1 MALTAIVFFQG
12 KLMIYDNRQFYIDG
26 AWVDPVEP
34 QEFRVINP
42 ATEAVAGTISMGGPK
57 DVDLAVAAARRAF
70 DGYSRTTPAERLAL
84 LERVLAAYKAHYD
97 EIALAISTEMGA
109 PITLAK
115 GSQTRIGVG
124 HISAMIEVLK
134 TFKFEELRGTTRL
147 VQEAVGVCALIT
159 PWNWPMNQVA
169 AKVVPALAAGCT
181 MVLKPSEY
189 SPFSAVLWAK
199 VMHEAGVPAG
209 VFNLINGDGIHVG
222 APLSSHRE
230 VDMVSFTG
238 STRAGTEVAKNAAA
252 SVKRVHQE
260 LGGKSPNVLLDD
272 ADFERAVKQ
281 SVHHVF
287 QNSGQSCNA
296 PTRMLVPVSRM
307 AEVEAIA
314 KRVADTVVVGDPM
327 SEKTA
332 VGPVVSKLQ
341 FDRVE
346 GYIEKGI
353 AEGAHLV
360 TGGTGRP
367 DGLTKGYFVKPT
379 IFSNVRNEMTIAR
392 EEIFGPVLCILP
404 YQTEDDAI
412 RIANDTPYGL
422 AAYVWSEDNV
432 RARRVGNRIRA
443 GQVALNGAY
452 GDMKT
457 PFGGCKMSGN
467 GREYGEFGLRDFL
480 EVKAVI
486 GVDAA

>member
-1 MALTAIVFFQG
+1 MT
-12 KLMIYDNRQFYIDG
+12 YDNRQFYIDG
-26 AWVDPVEP
+26 AWVDPIEP
-34 QEFRVINP
+34 KEFKVINP
-42 ATEAVAGTISMGGPK
+42 ATEAVAGVISMGGAK
-57 DVDLAVAAARRAF
+57 DVDRAVAAARRAF
-70 DGYSRTTPAERLAL
+70 DAYSRTTPAERLAL
-84 LERVLAAYKAHYD
+84 MERILLAYKAHYD
-97 EIALAISTEMGA
+97 EIAQAISTEMGA
-109 PITLAK
+109 PMTLAK

-134 TFKFEELRGTTRL
+134 TFKFEELRGTIRL
-147 VQEAVGVCALIT
+147 VQEPVGVCALIT

-181 MVLKPSEY
+181 MVLKPSEF
-189 SPFSAVLWAK
+189 SPFSAILWAK

-222 APLSSHRE
+222 APLSSHRDI
-230 VDMVSFTG
+230 DMVSFTG
-238 STRAGTEVAKNAAA
+238 STRAGTEVARNAAA

-272 ADFERAVKQ
+272 ADFERAVTK
-281 SVHHVF
+281 SVLHVF

-296 PTRMLVPVSRM
+296 PTRMLVP
-307 AEVEAIA
+307 AAKLADVEAIA
-314 KRVADTVVVGDPM
+314 KRVALTVVVGDPS
-327 SEKTA
+327 SEKTT
-332 VGPVVSKLQ
+332 VGPVVSKTQ

-346 GYIEKGI
+346 GFIEKGI
-353 AEGAHLV
+353 AEGATLI

-367 DGLTKGYFVKPT
+367 DGLARGYFVKPT
-379 IFSNVRNEMTIAR
+379 IFSNVRNDMTIAR

-404 YQTEDDAI
+404 YQSEEQAVQ
-412 RIANDTPYGL
+412 IANDTPYGL
-422 AAYVWSEDNV
+422 AAYVWSQDTV

-443 GQVALNGAY
+443 GQVALNGAS
-452 GDMKT
+452 GDMTT
-457 PFGGCKMSGN
+457 PFGGFKMSGN

-480 EVKAVI
+480 EVKAMI

>member
-1 MALTAIVFFQG
+1 MT
-12 KLMIYDNRQFYIDG
+12 YDNRQFYIDG

-34 QEFRVINP
+34 KELKVINP
-42 ATEAVAGTISMGGPK
+42 ATEEVAGVISMGSSK
-57 DVDLAVAAARRAF
+57 DVDRAVAAARRAF
-70 DGYSRTTPAERLAL
+70 DSYSRTSPAERLAL
-84 LERVLAAYKAHYD
+84 MERILAAYKAHYD
-97 EIALAISTEMGA
+97 EIAQAISIEMGA
-109 PITLAK
+109 PITLSK
-115 GSQTRIGVG
+115 GSQTGIGVG
-124 HISAMIEVLK
+124 HISAMIDVLK
-134 TFKFEELRGTTRL
+134 NFKFEEMRGTVRL
-147 VQEAVGVCALIT
+147 VQEPVGVCALIT

-189 SPFSAVLWAK
+189 SPFSAIIWAK

-209 VFNLINGDGIHVG
+209 VFNLLNGDGNSVG

-238 STRAGTEVAKNAAA
+238 STRAGSEVARNAAA

-272 ADFERAVKQ
+272 ADFERAVTK
-281 SVHHVF
+281 SVLHVF

-296 PTRMLVPVSRM
+296 PTRMLVPAAKL

-314 KRVADTVVVGDPM
+314 KRVAESVVTGDPT
-327 SEKTA
+327 SEKTNL
-332 VGPVVSKLQ
+332 GPLVSKLQ
-341 FDRVE
+341 FERVE
-346 GYIEKGI
+346 GYIAKGI
-353 AEGAHLV
+353 AEGAKVV
-360 TGGTGRP
+360 TGGSGRP

-379 IFSNVRNEMTIAR
+379 IFSNVRNDMTIAR

-404 YQTEDDAI
+404 YDNEEQAVQ
-412 RIANDTPYGL
+412 IANDTPYGL
-422 AAYVWSEDNV
+422 AAYVWSKDNL
-432 RARRVGNRIRA
+432 RARRIGGRIRA
-443 GQVALNGAY
+443 GQVTLNGAA
-452 GDMKT
+452 GSMNT
-457 PFGGCKMSGN
+457 PFGGFKMSGN
-467 GREYGEFGLRDFL
+467 GREWGEFGLRDFL

>member
-1 MALTAIVFFQG
+1 MS
-12 KLMIYDNRQFYIDG
+12 YDNRQFYIDG
-26 AWVDPVEP
+26 AWVNPIEP
-34 QEFRVINP
+34 KDFEVINP
-42 ATEAVAGTISMGGPK
+42 ATEQVAGTISMGTSK

-70 DGYSRTTPAERLAL
+70 DSYSRTTPAERLAL
-84 LERVLAAYKAHYD
+84 MERILAAYSAHYD

-109 PITLAK
+109 PVTLAK

-124 HISAMIEVLK
+124 HIQAMIDVLK
-134 TFKFEELRGTTRL
+134 TFRFEELRGKTRL

-222 APLSSHRE
+222 APLSAHRDI
-230 VDMVSFTG
+230 DMVSFTG
-238 STRAGTEVAKNAAA
+238 STRAGTEVAKSAAA

-272 ADFERAVKQ
+272 ADFERAVEQ
-281 SVHHVF
+281 SVRHVF

-296 PTRMLVPVSRM
+296 PTRMLVPKSRM

-314 KRVADTVVVGDPM
+314 KRVAATVVVGDPA
-327 SEKTA
+327 SAQTA

-353 AEGAHLV
+353 AEGARVV
-360 TGGTGRP
+360 TGGMGRP
-367 DGLTKGYFVKPT
+367 DGLGKGYFVKPT
-379 IFSNVRNEMTIAR
+379 IFSNVDNGMTIAR

-404 YQTEDDAI
+404 YDTEEEAI
-412 RIANDTPYGL
+412 EIANDTPYGL
-422 AAYVWSEDNV
+422 AAYVWSEDNA
-432 RARRVGNRIRA
+432 RARRVGGRIRA
-443 GQVALNGAY
+443 GQVALNGAF
-452 GDMKT
+452 GDMQT
-457 PFGGCKMSGN
+457 PFGGFKMSGN

-480 EVKAVI
+480 EVKALI

>member
-1 MALTAIVFFQG
+1 MT
-12 KLMIYDNRQFYIDG
+12 YDNRQFYIDG
-26 AWVDPVEP
+26 QWVDPAVA
-34 QEFRVINP
+34 QEFTVINP
-42 ATEAVAGTISMGGPK
+42 ATEAPAGVISMGSGT
-57 DVDLAVAAARRAF
+57 DVDRAVAAAKRAF
-70 DGYSRTTPAERLAL
+70 ETYSHTTPAERLAL
-84 LERVLAAYKAHYD
+84 MERILAAYKAHYD
-97 EIALAISTEMGA
+97 EIAEAISIEMGA

-134 TFKFEELRGTTRL
+134 TFKFEEAHGSIRL
-147 VQEAVGVCALIT
+147 VQEPVGVCALIT

-189 SPFSAVLWAK
+189 SPFSAILWAK

-209 VFNLINGDGIHVG
+209 VFNLVNGDGSHVG
-222 APLSSHRE
+222 APLAAHPDI
-230 VDMVSFTG
+230 DMVSFTG
-238 STRAGTEVAKNAAA
+238 STRAGTEVAKAAAA

-272 ADFERAVKQ
+272 ADFEKAVKQ
-281 SVHHVF
+281 SVLHVF

-296 PTRMLVPVSRM
+296 PTRMLVPAARL
-307 AEVEAIA
+307 AEVEQIA
-314 KRVADTVVVGDPM
+314 LRVAAGVVVGDPA
-327 SEKTA
+327 SERTN

-341 FDRVE
+341 FERVE

-353 AEGAHLV
+353 AEGARLLC
-360 TGGTGRP
+360 GGAGRP
-367 DGLTKGYFVKPT
+367 DGLPKGYFVKPT
-379 IFSNVRNEMTIAR
+379 IFSGVDNQMTIAR

-404 YQTEDDAI
+404 YETEEQAI
-412 RIANDTPYGL
+412 QIANDTPYGL
-422 AAYVWSEDNV
+422 AAYVWSQDNL
-432 RARRVGNRIRA
+432 RARRVGSRIRA
-443 GQVALNGAY
+443 GQVSLNGNS
-452 GDMKT
+452 GDMRT
-457 PFGGCKMSGN
+457 PFGGFKMSGN
-467 GREYGEFGLRDFL
+467 GREYGEHGLRDFL

>member
-1 MALTAIVFFQG
+1 MY
-12 KLMIYDNRQFYIDG
+12 YDDRQFYIDG
-26 AWVDPVEP
+26 QWVDPLEAKTF
-34 QEFRVINP
+34 EVINP
-42 ATEAVAGTISMGGPK
+42 ATEAVAGVISMGGPK

-70 DGYSRTTPAERLAL
+70 DAYSRTTPAERLAL
-84 LERVLAAYKAHYD
+84 MERVLAAYQAHYD
-97 EIALAISTEMGA
+97 EIAAAISIEMGA

-124 HISAMIEVLK
+124 HISAMIDVLK
-134 TFKFEELRGTTRL
+134 TFKFEEVHGSTRL
-147 VQEAVGVCALIT
+147 VQEPVGVCALIT

-189 SPFSAVLWAK
+189 SPFSAILWAK

-209 VFNLINGDGIHVG
+209 VFNLVNGDGPHVG
-222 APLSSHRE
+222 APLASHPDI
-230 VDMVSFTG
+230 DMVSFTG
-238 STRAGTEVAKNAAA
+238 STRAGTEVAKAAAA

-272 ADFERAVKQ
+272 ADFEKAVER
-281 SVHHVF
+281 SVLHVF

-296 PTRMLVPVSRM
+296 PTRMLVPASKL

-314 KRVADTVVVGDPM
+314 KRVAERVIVGDPAAPA
-327 SEKTA
+327 TN

-341 FDRVE
+341 FERVE
-346 GYIEKGI
+346 GYIAKGI
-353 AEGAHLV
+353 AEGARVV
-360 TGGTGRP
+360 TGGVGRP
-367 DGLTKGYFVKPT
+367 EGLAKGYYVKPT
-379 IFSNVRNEMTIAR
+379 IFSGVNNQMTIAR

-404 YQTEDDAI
+404 YETEEQAI
-412 RIANDTPYGL
+412 AIANDTPYGL
-422 AAYVWSEDNV
+422 AAYVWSRDNV
-432 RARRVGNRIRA
+432 RARRVGSRIRA
-443 GQVALNGAY
+443 GQVALNGAS
-452 GDMKT
+452 GDMRT
-457 PFGGCKMSGN
+457 PFGGFKMSGN
-467 GREYGEFGLRDFL
+467 GREYGEHGLRDFL

>member
-1 MALTAIVFFQG
+1 MT
-12 KLMIYDNRQFYIDG
+12 YDNRQFYIDG
-26 AWVDPVEP
+26 AWVDPAEP
-34 QEFRVINP
+34 KELKVINP
-42 ATEAVAGTISMGGPK
+42 ATEEVAGVISMGSAK
-57 DVDLAVAAARRAF
+57 DVDRAVMAARRAF
-70 DGYSRTTPAERLAL
+70 DSYSRSSPAERLAL
-84 LERVLAAYKAHYD
+84 LERILAAYKAHYD
-97 EIALAISTEMGA
+97 EIAQAISIEMGA
-109 PITLAK
+109 PITLSK
-115 GSQTRIGVG
+115 GSQTGIGVG

-134 TFKFEELRGTTRL
+134 NFKFEEMRGTVRL
-147 VQEAVGVCALIT
+147 VQEPVGVCALIT

-189 SPFSAVLWAK
+189 SPFSAIIWAK

-209 VFNLINGDGIHVG
+209 VFNLVNGDGNNVG

-238 STRAGTEVAKNAAA
+238 STRAGSEVAKNAAA

-281 SVHHVF
+281 SVLHVF

-296 PTRMLVPVSRM
+296 PTRMLVPAAKL

-314 KRVADTVVVGDPM
+314 KRVAEGVITGDPT
-327 SEKTA
+327 SEKTNL
-332 VGPVVSKLQ
+332 GPVVSKLQ
-341 FDRVE
+341 FERVE
-346 GYIEKGI
+346 GYIAKGI
-353 AEGAHLV
+353 AEGAKV
-360 TGGTGRP
+360 VIGGSGRP

-379 IFSNVRNEMTIAR
+379 IFSNVRNDMTIAR

-404 YQTEDDAI
+404 YDNEEQAVQ
-412 RIANDTPYGL
+412 IANDTPYGL
-422 AAYVWSEDNV
+422 AAYVWSKDNLH
-432 RARRVGNRIRA
+432 ARRIGGRIRA
-443 GQVALNGAY
+443 GQVTLNGAQ
-452 GDMKT
+452 GNMNT
-457 PFGGCKMSGN
+457 PFGGFKMSGN
-467 GREYGEFGLRDFL
+467 GREWGEFGLRDFL

>member
-1 MALTAIVFFQG
+1 ML
-12 KLMIYDNRQFYIDG
+12 YDNRQFYIDG

-34 QEFRVINP
+34 KEFSVVNP
-42 ATEAVAGTISMGGPK
+42 ATEAVAGTISMGSAQ
-57 DVDLAVAAARRAF
+57 DVGLAVAAARRAF
-70 DGYSRTTPAERLAL
+70 DDYSRTKPAERLAL
-84 LERVLAAYKAHYD
+84 LERVLAAYNAHYD

-124 HISAMIEVLK
+124 HIQAMIDVLK
-134 TFKFEELRGTTRL
+134 TFRFEEVRGNTRL
-147 VQEAVGVCALIT
+147 VQEPVGVCALIT

-209 VFNLINGDGIHVG
+209 VFNLINGDGQNTG
-222 APLSSHRE
+222 APLASHRE

-238 STRAGTEVAKNAAA
+238 STRAGAEVARGAAA

-272 ADFERAVKQ
+272 ADFERAVQQ
-281 SVHHVF
+281 SVLHVF

-296 PTRMLVPVSRM
+296 PTRMLVPASRLE
-307 AEVEAIA
+307 EVEAIA
-314 KRVADTVVVGDPM
+314 KRVGAAVVVGDPT
-327 SEKTA
+327 SAKTFL
-332 VGPVVSKLQ
+332 GPVVSKLQ
-341 FDRVE
+341 FERVE

-353 AEGAHLV
+353 AEGAKLV
-360 TGGTGRP
+360 MGGTGRP
-367 DGLTKGYFVKPT
+367 DGLDHGYFVNPT
-379 IFSNVRNEMTIAR
+379 IFSNVHNDMTIAR

-404 YQTEDDAI
+404 YETEDEAI

-422 AAYVWSEDNV
+422 AAYVCSGDNQ
-432 RARRVGNRIRA
+432 RARRVGSRSRA
-443 GQVALNGAY
+443 GQVALNGAS
-452 GDMKT
+452 GDMQT
-457 PFGGCKMSGN
+457 PFGGFKMSGN